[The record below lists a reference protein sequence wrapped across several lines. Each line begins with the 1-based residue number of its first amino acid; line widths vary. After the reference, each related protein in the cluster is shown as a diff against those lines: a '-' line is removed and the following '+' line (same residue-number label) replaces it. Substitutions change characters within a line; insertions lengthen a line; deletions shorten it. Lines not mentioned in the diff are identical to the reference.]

1 MARPKKNNM
10 EYFSHD
16 NGMRNNRKVKAVR
29 ARFGLEGY
37 AVFVMLL
44 ELLAEADCL
53 AVKWNTIEKEL
64 ISGDFGITAEALTEM
79 VDYFINIDLIKSI
92 DGWLYSEKLDK
103 RSEQLFS
110 KRTKALSSLRKEK
123 GIYLSETPI
132 SDAETVGN
140 DGLSEINPQSKVK
153 ESKLKNN
160 TILIDESSAKKISKK
175 NSVEEKQFDPTDL
188 RQKFDEGVLTEEEKM
203 LRAKAFRHRFK
214 EEGEWKRNFA
224 INRKLKTTER
234 VDFALIE
241 FIRTQLVDCDQVYA
255 HTISSAKKYFTNW
268 YDKKYPKTVNA
279 F

>member
-1 MARPKKNNM
+1 MAGIYEITERRISFDTGVKTETVQKALERFAKDKKAFYKDNYIVLVNFFANQRMNPNM
-10 EYFSHD
+10 VISAKKEFNELPESVQNVVVEND
-16 NGMRNNRKVKAVR
+16 LKGFETLRNGLGMVRKIRKKK
-29 ARFGLEGY
+29 E
-37 AVFVMLL
+37 
-44 ELLAEADCL
+44 
-53 AVKWNTIEKEL
+53 EKEVEVEVE
-64 ISGDFGITAEALTEM
+64 DF
-79 VDYFINIDLIKSI
+79 
-92 DGWLYSEKLDK
+92 
-103 RSEQLFS
+103 
-110 KRTKALSSLRKEK
+110 
-123 GIYLSETPI
+123 
-132 SDAETVGN
+132 
-140 DGLSEINPQSKVK
+140 
-153 ESKLKNN
+153 N